1 MSSPPLIVRLHDQ
14 AAVRLPRRL
23 TPAPG
28 PDPAPASG
36 PPAGLACANWSS
48 CRGQHRSLRQASR
61 RWPSH
66 DDTSSPP
73 THLWP
78 ATGDSQSRH
87 IPCPLRSLH
96 AKRSRA
102 EPVRVLRPRTQSP
115 RLAWLQRSKLA
126 LIQRSVPT
134 YTRFPKIGLVCDCS
148 SHFILALVPDTGP
161 GPDILHLN
169 EALDQALDNVG
180 IDTLA
185 ADAGYDSEASHEY
198 ARSERHVRSLIPA
211 LIGRPTEK
219 RPSGYWRGQMKARL
233 HLTRYGQRWQ
243 AETVNSMLK
252 RLLGSELR
260 ARTIGVSAERCYSWP
275 LLST

>member
-126 LIQRSVPT
+126 LIQRSVPLT
-134 YTRFPKIGLVCDCS
+134 ADCS
-148 SHFILALVPDTGP
+148 VPVTSSG
-161 GPDILHLN
+161 L
-169 EALDQALDNVG
+169 
-180 IDTLA
+180 
-185 ADAGYDSEASHEY
+185 
-198 ARSERHVRSLIPA
+198 ERHCGSICPCWLSFA
-211 LIGRPTEK
+211 CL
-219 RPSGYWRGQMKARL
+219 KASFA
-233 HLTRYGQRWQ
+233 W
-243 AETVNSMLK
+243 
-252 RLLGSELR
+252 
-260 ARTIGVSAERCYSWP
+260 TIRDWKW
-275 LLST
+275 

>member
-126 LIQRSVPT
+126 LIQRSVPRGAIK
-134 YTRFPKIGLVCDCS
+134 TRHDVEGYVFRGPFPREPTPRTFASPVPASMAAKEVRTRRRS
-148 SHFILALVPDTGP
+148 SDL
-161 GPDILHLN
+161 
-169 EALDQALDNVG
+169 
-180 IDTLA
+180 
-185 ADAGYDSEASHEY
+185 
-198 ARSERHVRSLIPA
+198 
-211 LIGRPTEK
+211 K
-219 RPSGYWRGQMKARL
+219 RPPTTQGPIDRPSTHARQSPPRQL
-233 HLTRYGQRWQ
+233 FSS
-243 AETVNSMLK
+243 V
-252 RLLGSELR
+252 LG
-260 ARTIGVSAERCYSWP
+260 
-275 LLST
+275 